1 MFGFSDL
8 VTFAAD
14 KQRIVFNGNF
24 YEGYMMLMSKRV
36 ATLWEL
42 VERARCGEMFTREEI
57 VKTYED
63 IGKMPDGWQQRLKIA
78 SGRNDEGAYHRM
90 IHMGHDLFLVG
101 KWDGKREIWFHDP
114 YTLHGSVYGIERLP
128 IEELVEGED
137 YHFEDEFYEFAG
149 PGWNGDVSSAK
160 LAKPAFDELPPRQQ
174 EFLTA
179 LYMGKPL
186 WKYAPTRDALRRHG
200 YITETD
206 DWDAIE
212 LTQQGMT
219 EVISKRNVDLEKATQ
234 SVDIQLPE
242 LTIGQTVYLKV
253 DYNNHLAGQPLEV
266 LGDSLNDGQWFL
278 STPTPTHVYVKTPG
292 ALGSFTVDVA
302 KHISTTPLR
311 DDQPTSEVVDLRQER
326 DEARAKVEHVQREY
340 RRAFGLAF
348 DNVLTEDMPRLMA
361 DEIILQRRNRDVEQ
375 AYSDSLKA
383 RCDEQERALAEIK
396 HLCERIL
403 EQIDIPPVPMRRI
416 VRSIIDQVN
425 NNITQEQAHVEQ
437 V

>member
-212 LTQQGMT
+212 LTQQGMK
-219 EVISKRNVDLEKATQ
+219 EVISKRNATL
-234 SVDIQLPE
+234 VMMCDPAP
-242 LTIGQTVYLKV
+242 
-253 DYNNHLAGQPLEV
+253 D
-266 LGDSLNDGQWFL
+266 
-278 STPTPTHVYVKTPG
+278 
-292 ALGSFTVDVA
+292 
-302 KHISTTPLR
+302 

-326 DEARAKVEHVQREY
+326 DEALDFGASVQREY

-375 AYSDSLKA
+375 AYSNSLKA
-383 RCDEQERALAEIK
+383 RCDEQRQALARIK
-396 HLCERIL
+396 NLVELPLIPGGDKIHRVIL
-403 EQIDIPPVPMRRI
+403 N
-416 VRSIIDQVN
+416 IIAQVDA
-425 NNITQEQAHVEQ
+425 ITQEQTHVE
-437 V
+437 

>member
-101 KWDGKREIWFHDP
+101 KWDGQREIWFHDP

-128 IEELVEGED
+128 IENLVEGED
-137 YHFEDEFYEFAG
+137 YHFEDTDYEFAG
-149 PGWNGDVSSAK
+149 PGWNGEVVNPEPTG
-160 LAKPAFDELPPRQQ
+160 PAFDELPPRQQ

-186 WKYAPTRDALRRHG
+186 WKYAPTRDALRKRG

-206 DWDAIE
+206 DWDATQ
-212 LTQQGMT
+212 LTEQGRA
-219 EVISKRNVDLEKATQ
+219 VVVAGINKRDA
-234 SVDIQLPE
+234 
-242 LTIGQTVYLKV
+242 
-253 DYNNHLAGQPLEV
+253 
-266 LGDSLNDGQWFL
+266 
-278 STPTPTHVYVKTPG
+278 
-292 ALGSFTVDVA
+292 ALVMKCDPA
-302 KHISTTPLR
+302 PD
-311 DDQPTSEVVDLRQER
+311 DDQPSSEVVVLRQER
-326 DEARAKVEHVQREY
+326 DEARAKVESVQREY
-340 RRAFGLAF
+340 RRAFGLVF
-348 DNVLTEDMPRLMA
+348 DNVVTEDMPRLMA

-375 AYSDSLKA
+375 AYSNSLKA

-416 VRSIIDQVN
+416 VRSIIDQVD
-425 NNITQEQAHVEQ
+425 NNITQEQTHVEQ